1 MILELK
7 DVSTCENKEVHKE
20 AEIELS
26 SFDSKLGSFPFI
38 EKKPFKLHIVN
49 QENKRLLITGE
60 TDVIIAIPCDRCL
73 EEVPTEI
80 HFTFDKEI
88 PLGESEISKDEEVE
102 EADYMTGFHLDVDRL
117 VYDEILVNLPMK
129 VLCKDDCKGICRK
142 CGANLNLQACDCE
155 NTELDPRMAA
165 IQDVFN
171 KFKEV

>member
-7 DVSTCENKEVHKE
+7 DVADCENKEVDRE

-26 SFDSKLGSFPFI
+26 SFDSKLGSFPFM
-38 EKKPFKLHIVN
+38 EKKPFELHIVN
-49 QENKRLLITGE
+49 QGNKRLLITGE

-73 EEVPTEI
+73 EEVPTGI
-80 HFTFDKEI
+80 HLAFDKEI
-88 PLGESEISKDEEVE
+88 PLEESEISKDAEAE

-142 CGANLNLQACDCE
+142 CGANLNLQDCDCG

-171 KFKEV
+171 KYKEV